1 MLPWRYIVVEGVI
14 GVGKTSLTKLL
25 STRAEGRLNLEV
37 VEENPFLTNFYQD
50 RSAYAFQTQIFFL
63 LSRFRQQQEL
73 FQHDLFS
80 SVMMSDYLFA
90 KDRIFANLNLSDDEL
105 ALYNQLATILE
116 QRVLKPDLVIYLQAR
131 TEVLQQRIQWRGRSF
146 EKDMEPG
153 YLDALNGAYSYFFHH
168 YKDAPLLV
176 VNTDNLDFVN
186 VPQDFDLLFEQI
198 QEKFTGTRYF
208 APGSTTGYS

>member
-25 STRAEGRLNLEV
+25 ATRTNGRLNLEV
-37 VEENPFLTNFYQD
+37 VEENPFLSQFYQD
-50 RSAYAFQTQIFFL
+50 RSAFAFQTQIFFL
-63 LSRFRQQQEL
+63 LSRYRQQQNL

-80 SVMMSDYLFA
+80 STLISDYLFA

-105 ALYNQLATILE
+105 VLYNQLATILE

-131 TEVLQQRIQWRGRSF
+131 TSVLLQRIRWRGRTF
-146 EKDMEPG
+146 EQDMDQD
-153 YLDALNGAYSYFFHH
+153 YLNALNAAYSYFFHH
-168 YKDAPLLV
+168 YKDSPLLV

-186 VPQDFDLLFEQI
+186 VPGDFDLLFGQI
-198 QEKFTGTRYF
+198 EEKFTGTRYF
-208 APGSTTGYS
+208 APDSGPE